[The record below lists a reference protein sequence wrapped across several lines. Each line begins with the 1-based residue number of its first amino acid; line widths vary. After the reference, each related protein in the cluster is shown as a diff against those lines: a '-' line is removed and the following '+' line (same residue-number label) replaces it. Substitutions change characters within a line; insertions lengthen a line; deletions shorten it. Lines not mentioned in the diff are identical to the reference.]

1 MSRAEGG
8 AAGLAAVGRG
18 EGLVEATEEAAMA
31 RVAVGKEGAARAM
44 EEKARVVVG
53 RARAKE
59 AAEVRVAVAG
69 GWDRR

>member
-1 MSRAEGG
+1 M
-8 AAGLAAVGRG
+8 
-18 EGLVEATEEAAMA
+18 VEATEEAAMA
-31 RVAVGKEGAARAM
+31 RAAVGKEGAARAM

>member
-1 MSRAEGG
+1 M
-8 AAGLAAVGRG
+8 GRG
-18 EGLVEATEEAAMA
+18 EGLVKATEEAARA
-31 RVAVGKEGAARAM
+31 RAAVGKEGAARAM

-69 GWDRR
+69 GWDRH